1 MHHLA
6 SKPLLI
12 ISVVS
17 VIVAV
22 MWFSSSHQSRAAGNT
37 YSVAT
42 DGANSNPGTQGQPLR
57 TIAQGIS
64 ILQAG
69 DTLQIRNGKYD
80 EFVDV
85 ANKAGTSWSNPITI
99 ESYPG
104 ETAQIYA
111 PSWSDAVMNV
121 HGTSAYLIFR
131 RHVLDGY
138 NGLNRLS
145 SQHCSNSG
153 WGYTQLPTPEWPQLW
168 GWDAT
173 RLAMS

>member
-6 SKPLLI
+6 SKSLLI
-12 ISVVS
+12 LSLVS
-17 VIVAV
+17 IGVAV
-22 MWFSSSHQSRAAGNT
+22 MWLSLGLHSQAAGNT
-37 YSVAT
+37 YYVAT
-42 DGANSNPGTQGQPLR
+42 NGSETNPGTQGQPLR

-111 PSWSDAVMNV
+111 PSWSMP
-121 HGTSAYLIFR
+121 S
-131 RHVLDGY
+131 
-138 NGLNRLS
+138 
-145 SQHCSNSG
+145 
-153 WGYTQLPTPEWPQLW
+153 
-168 GWDAT
+168 
-173 RLAMS
+173 